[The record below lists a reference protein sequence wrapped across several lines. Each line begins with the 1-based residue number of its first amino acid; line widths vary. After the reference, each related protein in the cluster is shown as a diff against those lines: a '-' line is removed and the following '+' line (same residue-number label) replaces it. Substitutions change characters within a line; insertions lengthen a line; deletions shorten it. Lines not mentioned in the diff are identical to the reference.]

1 METVAEVT
9 KRLLERAQKESNYN
23 TNQSQV
29 SPQKNCPFSL
39 CDGSGLI
46 VTLEDGLTYA
56 RNCKCVKQTI
66 IEAKIT
72 KTLKF
77 ANIPHEFEGVKVDDF
92 NCTIYTT
99 SNAINIATAARKITK
114 NYILNFEQFKE
125 TGKGLYYYS
134 KEKGSGKTMLALA
147 LGNVL
152 INMYKMNV
160 KFVTTPD
167 LFAEIKRTYDKT
179 SEFKESELLD
189 SLKSVQVL
197 ILDDI
202 GTEKQGGWVNEILY
216 QILNTRMTSGL
227 ITIFTSN
234 VHMSQLK
241 HDDRI
246 KSRIEKMSF
255 SVQMPEESIRKQ
267 IANRENEEM
276 AAALLS

>member
-1 METVAEVT
+1 MA
-9 KRLLERAQKESNYN
+9 
-23 TNQSQV
+23 
-29 SPQKNCPFSL
+29 
-39 CDGSGLI
+39 
-46 VTLEDGLTYA
+46 
-56 RNCKCVKQTI
+56 
-66 IEAKIT
+66 

-77 ANIPHEFEGVKVDDF
+77 ANIPPEFEGVKVDDF

-147 LGNVL
+147 LGNAL
-152 INMYKMNV
+152 INMYKVNV

-216 QILNTRMTSGL
+216 QILNTRMTSKL

-241 HDDRI
+241 HDERI
-246 KSRIEKMSF
+246 KSRIEKMSYP
-255 SVQMPEESIRKQ
+255 VQMPEESIRKQ
-267 IANRENEEM
+267 IAMKENAEM
-276 AAALLS
+276 VKVLLSS